1 MTKLQLLVPVIVFA
15 AACQQPKGRS
25 AATPPPPLK
34 DVSNAYEA
42 ADRVKLPETKPED
55 WSDLHNVYHLSENV
69 ISGSEPHGEEALKRL
84 SKMGVKTILSVDGKV
99 PDAETAKKY
108 GMRYVHV
115 PIQYKGLTDDEILKI
130 AKTFREADGPFYVHC
145 FHGKHRG
152 PAGAAVGRMVLDGAD
167 REEVLAE
174 MRQWCGTAEKYEGL
188 YRTVATAPMPTEAAT
203 RQLKWDMP
211 AASPLGGFRDAM
223 IRTAR
228 HFDNLKLLAAN
239 EWQRDPEHPDLD
251 AHNEAT
257 IFHGIFAGANGLDEV
272 HQRPDDFREWMTS
285 TEKDSATLVEAV
297 KGGDASGANQS
308 FGRIKKTCGACHSS
322 YRNE

>member
-1 MTKLQLLVPVIVFA
+1 MTKLRLLLPVVVLA
-15 AACQQPKGRS
+15 AACQQPKGKT

-42 ADRVKLPETKPED
+42 AERVKLPETKPED
-55 WSDLHNVYHLSENV
+55 WSDLHNVYHLSDNI
-69 ISGSEPHGEEALKRL
+69 ISGSEPHGEAAIKRI
-84 SKMGVKTILSVDGKV
+84 SEMGVKTILSVDGKV
-99 PDAETAKKY
+99 PDAETAAKY

-115 PIQYKGLTDDEILKI
+115 PIQYKGMTEDEVLKI

-152 PAGAAVGRMVLDGAD
+152 PAGAAVGRMVLDCAD

-174 MRQWCGTAEKYEGL
+174 MRQWCGTAQKYEGL
-188 YRTVATAPMPTEAAT
+188 YQTVATAPMPTEAQT
-203 RQLKWDMP
+203 RGLRWDMP
-211 AASPLGGFRDAM
+211 AAHPFGGLREAM
-223 IRTAR
+223 IQTAR

-239 EWQRDPEHPDLD
+239 EWKKDPEHPDLD
-251 AHNEAT
+251 AGNEAA
-257 IFHGIFAGANGLDEV
+257 IVHGIFAGANKLDEMKK
-272 HQRPDDFREWMTS
+272 RPDDFRGWMAS
-285 TEKDSATLVEAV
+285 TEQDSAALVAAV
-297 KGGDASGANQS
+297 KADDARAANQA